1 MSFLGISI
9 PGINLPDVKLPDVKL
24 PEVKLPGISLPK
36 LDPPKITI
44 SPSGGLNLNLP
55 KFDLLKSIPIPKV
68 GIPAVDKVVENTVK
82 NIDTAKKE
90 MEQSS
95 KNIGNSAVKII
106 TSATR
111 GDIDGMADSSKDIG
125 RDLADIRRNTLN
137 LTPIGTIV
145 NAATDNG
152 LNKGLEQVND
162 VSNRI
167 IDGVIDG
174 TADDIKMVKSGGE
187 NIGAGIVSGNP
198 NQILEG
204 VMQVGIGGVSTVSD
218 FTPKGIIEN
227 IALST
232 INVASNSI
240 LGNPDTIPED
250 VDSEVTE
257 GSDLIEAEDGA
268 PADLASDADQA
279 ISEDGLGVDSESV
292 FENSYGTPEGADTEA
307 TEASDLTEAEDA
319 TPADLASDADQAMFE
334 NDLDTSSFENASE
347 ILQDDTGS
355 ESRVEMAE
363 QNSPSANL
371 ESEAAPDEFED
382 DLDTAESSI

>member
-1 MSFLGISI
+1 MSFFGISI
-9 PGINLPDVKLPDVKL
+9 PGIKLPDVKL
-24 PEVKLPGISLPK
+24 PEVKLSGISLPK

-55 KFDLLKSIPIPKV
+55 NFDRLKSIPIPKV
-68 GIPAVDKVVENTVK
+68 GIPGIDKVVENTVK

-90 MEQSS
+90 MEQST
-95 KNIGNSAVKII
+95 KNIGNSAIKIV
-106 TSATR
+106 TSATK

-125 RDLADIRRNTLN
+125 KDLADIRRNTLN
-137 LTPIGTIV
+137 LTPIGIAV
-145 NAATDNG
+145 NAVTDNG
-152 LNKGLEQVND
+152 LNKGVEKVND
-162 VSNRI
+162 VGNRI

-174 TADDIKMVKSGGE
+174 TADDMKMVKSGGE
-187 NIGAGIVSGNP
+187 NIGAGIASGNP

-204 VMQVGIGGVSTVSD
+204 ATQVVIGGVSTVSD

-232 INVASNSI
+232 ISVASDSI
-240 LGNPDTIPED
+240 LGNPDSIPED

-279 ISEDGLGVDSESV
+279 ISEDGLDVDSESV
-292 FENSYGTPEGADTEA
+292 FENSDGAPEGADTEI

-319 TPADLASDADQAMFE
+319 TPADLQ
-334 NDLDTSSFENASE
+334 
-347 ILQDDTGS
+347 I
-355 ESRVEMAE
+355 
-363 QNSPSANL
+363 
-371 ESEAAPDEFED
+371 
-382 DLDTAESSI
+382 

>member
-1 MSFLGISI
+1 MSFFGISI
-9 PGINLPDVKLPDVKL
+9 PGIKLPDVKL
-24 PEVKLPGISLPK
+24 PEVKLSGISLPK

-55 KFDLLKSIPIPKV
+55 NFDRLKSIPIPKV
-68 GIPAVDKVVENTVK
+68 GIPGIDKVVENTVK

-90 MEQSS
+90 MEQST
-95 KNIGNSAVKII
+95 KNIGNSAIKIV
-106 TSATR
+106 TSATK

-125 RDLADIRRNTLN
+125 KNLADIRRNTLN
-137 LTPIGTIV
+137 LTPIGIAV
-145 NAATDNG
+145 NAVTDNG
-152 LNKGLEQVND
+152 LNKGVEKVND
-162 VSNRI
+162 VGNRI

-174 TADDIKMVKSGGE
+174 TADDMKMVKSGGE
-187 NIGAGIVSGNP
+187 NIGAGIASGNP

-204 VMQVGIGGVSTVSD
+204 ATQVVIGGVSTVSD

-232 INVASNSI
+232 ISVASDSI
-240 LGNPDTIPED
+240 LGNPDSIPED

-279 ISEDGLGVDSESV
+279 ISEDGLDVDSESV
-292 FENSYGTPEGADTEA
+292 FENSDGAPEGADTEI

-319 TPADLASDADQAMFE
+319 TPADLQ
-334 NDLDTSSFENASE
+334 
-347 ILQDDTGS
+347 I
-355 ESRVEMAE
+355 
-363 QNSPSANL
+363 
-371 ESEAAPDEFED
+371 
-382 DLDTAESSI
+382 